1 MNLYKETNV
10 TGTEYRRAKIVQVS
24 NEYNQTPSVTF
35 IEESVT
41 QLGTKVIREICDTL
55 YAPYESSKVIALLN
69 PVTGEPIGQD
79 ITQEYLMVILYSLY
93 MQLAKERDVRNEA
106 NTNSPGPA
114 P

>member
-1 MNLYKETNV
+1 
-10 TGTEYRRAKIVQVS
+10 
-24 NEYNQTPSVTF
+24 VTF

-55 YAPYESSKVIALLN
+55 YAPYDSTKAIVLLN
-69 PVTGEPIGQD
+69 PETGEALGQN

-93 MQLAKERDVRNEA
+93 MQLATERDIRNET
-106 NTNSPGPA
+106 NTNSPGPT